1 MSDAVQQPANP
12 SHSEPAPEPGPA
24 PTPEPAP
31 FAIDGGGDVS
41 SDPLQ
46 LEAAVVAAEAAGF
59 DGALGVE
66 LKHDPFVGLALAA
79 RATERI
85 RLTSSIAVA
94 FARNPMNTA
103 VLANDL
109 QLISRGRFVL
119 GLGSQVRPHI
129 ERRFS
134 MPWSRPAARMR
145 EYVRALHAIQESW
158 ATGSRL
164 SFSGEF
170 YTHTLMPPMFSP
182 GPNPFGAPCITL
194 AAVGPGMAEVAG
206 EVADGMLAHPFTTRR
221 YLEQVSLP
229 AVARGRAAAGSG
241 AGAAGGTGTGAP
253 SARPAFEVSLPAF
266 IAIGRDEAEVAA
278 ARTAVKKQIAFYGS
292 TPTYLPVL
300 ELHGWE
306 SVHEQLHRGSLRG
319 EWDAMGDLVT
329 DEMFDAFAVAGS
341 AAEVASALTA
351 RYSGLVQRLSFS
363 APYPVAPELWRE
375 LLTALRAT

>member
-12 SHSEPAPEPGPA
+12 TLS
-24 PTPEPAP
+24 EPAP

-41 SDPLQ
+41 SSPLE
-46 LEAAVVAAEAAGF
+46 LEAAVAAAEAAGF
-59 DGALGVE
+59 DGALAVE

-109 QLISRGRFVL
+109 QLISGGRFVL
-119 GLGSQVRPHI
+119 GLGSQVKPHI

-145 EYVRALHAIQESW
+145 EYVQALHAIQESW

-164 SFSGEF
+164 SFAGEF

-182 GPNPFGAPCITL
+182 GPNPFGAPRITL

-221 YLEQVSLP
+221 YLEEVSLP
-229 AVARGRAAAGSG
+229 AVARGRAAAPGVSG
-241 AGAAGGTGTGAP
+241 PDARA
-253 SARPAFEVSLPAF
+253 SRPAFEVSLPAF
-266 IAIGRDEAEVAA
+266 IAIGRDESEVQA

-300 ELHGWE
+300 ELHGWA
-306 SVHEQLHRGSLRG
+306 SVHEHLHRGSLRG
-319 EWDAMGDLVT
+319 EWDAMGELIT

-341 AAEVASALTA
+341 PTDVAAALTTRFA
-351 RYSGLVQRLSFS
+351 GLVHRLSFS
-363 APYPVAPELWRE
+363 APYPVAPELWPE
-375 LLTALRAT
+375 LLRDLSITD